1 MENILTIAIG
11 AILVHNLVL
20 TRFLGLCPFFGV
32 SKRMSSAV
40 GMGGAVTFVMI
51 STAILTWL
59 IYNKILIP
67 FHIEYM
73 RIVVFILV
81 IASFVQFVEMVIR
94 KFSPALYGSLGIY
107 LPLITT
113 NCAVLGVAL
122 IINEVERYPLTGA
135 IVYGISAG
143 IGFTLAL
150 LLMAGIRERLELA
163 ESPPKSFEGWPI
175 AFIVAALLSLA
186 FMGFSGMRL

>member
-1 MENILTIAIG
+1 MENLLTIAIG
-11 AILVHNLVL
+11 AILVHNIVL

-32 SKRMSSAV
+32 STRIRSAI

-51 STAILTWL
+51 STAVLTWL
-59 IYNKILIP
+59 IYTYLLIP

-73 RIVVFILV
+73 RIVVFILI

-94 KFSPALYGSLGIY
+94 KSSPALYESLGIY

-113 NCAVLGVAL
+113 NCAILGIAL
-122 IINEVERYPLTGA
+122 IINEVERYPFAGA
-135 IVYGISAG
+135 VVYGVAAG

-175 AFIVAALLSLA
+175 AFIIAALLSLA
-186 FMGFSGMRL
+186 FTGFAGMRL